1 MKSEALSTQKLSEVI
16 ATATHALITFKYQPE
31 TLRKFKAVWNQLIR
45 YAQDQSTPVY
55 SVELGQNFLRDT
67 FHLEAGAPLARKD
80 YGKARAIQILTNV
93 YLHQAINLRRKHPA
107 FRLPSA
113 FQTDIDGFLQDS
125 VKRAIS
131 ESTHEHLLYDLNQFV
146 AFLVQKG
153 IPEFGEV
160 TVQDLHAYVSTLT
173 DYSPCTLR
181 HTLRTLRRL
190 FVYLSS
196 LGLASR
202 DLAISIPTLKGGTN
216 GSALLSVYTED
227 ELMKLLQTVDRA
239 NPIGKRDYAVLL
251 LAVKLGLRRSD
262 VRNLKLA
269 HLQWDTPRIAFAQ
282 EKTGQV
288 LSLPLLEEVGVAL
301 IDYLKHGRPPVVSE
315 YVFLKHV
322 PPYDQLSPVGFNNIA
337 NKYFRLAGI
346 PLPKGKKHG
355 LHALRHSLASHLLEN
370 QTPIGVISQI
380 LGHLNSRT
388 TGVYLKIDRQ
398 QLRTCALEVPDVAK

>member
-1 MKSEALSTQKLSEVI
+1 MAF
-16 ATATHALITFKYQPE
+16 FK
-31 TLRKFKAVWNQLIR
+31 I
-45 YAQDQSTPVY
+45 
-55 SVELGQNFLRDT
+55 
-67 FHLEAGAPLARKD
+67 
-80 YGKARAIQILTNV
+80 
-93 YLHQAINLRRKHPA
+93 
-107 FRLPSA
+107 
-113 FQTDIDGFLQDS
+113 S